1 MPHTLFDPNKLNIF
15 IKKLYNKFI
24 EFIFPY
30 YCYGCLKFTE
40 NTYLCDEC
48 LKKAN
53 FYIKIICPICKRRKP
68 IEEGLVNTCCSTNL
82 KTLITFFNY
91 EDDKISKLIKDSKF
105 LGYRN
110 IFQWFAEIISL
121 EIRSLIIKE
130 LKNYVLVPVPL
141 YKYDFKERG
150 FNQSEV
156 LANFLSKNLNLNI
169 FKGLEKIKRTKP
181 QATLNFEER
190 KINLKDCFQLSQK
203 PPKNIILIDDIMT
216 TGFTLL
222 ECGKI
227 LKKSGSKNIIAI
239 TIAQ

>member
-1 MPHTLFDPNKLNIF
+1 M
-15 IKKLYNKFI
+15 
-24 EFIFPY
+24 
-30 YCYGCLKFTE
+30 
-40 NTYLCDEC
+40 
-48 LKKAN
+48 
-53 FYIKIICPICKRRKP
+53 
-68 IEEGLVNTCCSTNL
+68 
-82 KTLITFFNY
+82 
-91 EDDKISKLIKDSKF
+91 
-105 LGYRN
+105 
-110 IFQWFAEIISL
+110 
-121 EIRSLIIKE
+121 
-130 LKNYVLVPVPL
+130 PL

-190 KINLKDCFQLSQK
+190 KINLKDCFQVSQK

-227 LKKSGSKNIIAI
+227 LKKSGAKNIIAI